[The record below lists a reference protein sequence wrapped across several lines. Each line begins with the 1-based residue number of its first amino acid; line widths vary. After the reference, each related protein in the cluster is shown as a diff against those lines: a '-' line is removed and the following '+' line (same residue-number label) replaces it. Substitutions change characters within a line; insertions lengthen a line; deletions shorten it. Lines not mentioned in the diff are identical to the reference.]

1 MSENTPNKN
10 NNGKKKSNPKKE
22 NTMITESNPY
32 AKYSYNRKPISD
44 FRVVKIKHD

>member
-1 MSENTPNKN
+1 MFKIAPRKKSN
-10 NNGKKKSNPKKE
+10 KKKNNPKKE